1 MRFHKFDAP
10 LKPGQVTF
18 VEAAKAAEQA
28 RNEYDLDLHFHA
40 FNYRNAMT
48 GSVQAE
54 WVELE
59 KCVNRKIEAAVQAD
73 RLLRGQ

>member
-1 MRFHKFDAP
+1 MKFNKFDV
-10 LKPGQVTF
+10 L
-18 VEAAKAAEQA
+18 AESKKYETPN
-28 RNEYDLDLHFHA
+28 NEYDLDLHFHA

-48 GSVQAE
+48 GSAQAE